1 MRRLVKAG
9 LVLTVVG
16 VCSGPIV
23 AENTR
28 MPAPTTPARMPTP
41 DELAVEAYNSGVS
54 HRDKGHKAEQ
64 QVATAKESDR
74 AKHEKRAADE
84 YGKALKDF
92 KRAADL
98 NPRLYQA
105 YNGMGYATRKL
116 GDYAKALEYYDKAI
130 QMAPGF
136 PEAIEYRGEA
146 YLALNRVDDAK
157 KAYLELLASN
167 RNLADSLMKSM
178 KHWVEKR
185 RADPAGVDPATIS
198 AFEAWITERSEAASL
213 TASMGLSGHSRGW

>member
-1 MRRLVKAG
+1 MKRLVQTA
-9 LVLTVVG
+9 LVLAVFGT
-16 VCSGPIV
+16 CSGAII

-28 MPAPTTPARMPTP
+28 MPAPSTPARMPTP
-41 DELAVEAYNSGVS
+41 EELAVESYNSGVS

-84 YGKALKDF
+84 FGKALKDF

-105 YNGMGYATRKL
+105 FNGMGYATRKL
-116 GDYAKALEYYDKAI
+116 GDYAKALEYYDQAL

-157 KAYLELLASN
+157 KAYLELLAGN
-167 RNLADSLMKSM
+167 RPLADSLMKSM
-178 KHWVEKR
+178 KQWVEKR
-185 RADPAGVDPATIS
+185 RADPAGVDPATVT
-198 AFEAWITERSEAASL
+198 ALEAWITERSEAASL
-213 TASMGLSGHSRGW
+213 TASMGLTGPSRGW